1 MMDELKKLY
10 GEMLLLRQFD
20 QLCLDLKKKDLI
32 YSGYH
37 PYEGQ
42 EAVAVGFCGAL
53 KPSDVLLSTHRPHCH
68 AVAKGCTL
76 EGVLTEM
83 MGRVTGC
90 SRGVGGAMQYLDP
103 DHNFY
108 CGSVVG
114 SNLPIATGI
123 GMAMKQQGSQRVCMC
138 LFGDGASNTGSF
150 HEALN
155 LAAIW
160 KLPIVFVCENNQFA
174 EAMPVREFVA
184 CERIAMRAR
193 SYGLEEIT
201 VDGNDVEATRR
212 AATEEIAACRNG
224 LGPILIEAVTYR
236 IRGHYVGDPEATYR
250 KPEEVT
256 GWREQEPLK
265 RAKEKLVQGG
275 VEAAELESLTQAVTD
290 RLAALENWAL
300 KQEFPTLAEAI
311 DHVGIALPTAP
322 EVGGPQALVVGRTRD
337 R

>member
-1 MMDELKKLY
+1 MTELTKFY
-10 GEMLLLRQFD
+10 AEMLLLRQFD

-42 EAVAVGFCGAL
+42 EAVAVGFCAAL
-53 KPSDVLLSTHRPHCH
+53 RRDDALLSTHRPHCH

-76 EGVLTEM
+76 ESVLTEM

-90 SRGVGGAMQYLDP
+90 SGGLGGAMQFLDI

-123 GMAMKQQGSQRVCMC
+123 GTAFKQQGGDRVCMC
-138 LFGDGASNTGSF
+138 VFGDGASNTGSF

-160 KLPIVFVCENNQFA
+160 KLPVVFLCENNQFA
-174 EAMPVREFVA
+174 EAMPVKEFVA
-184 CERIAMRAR
+184 CERISMRAR

-201 VDGNDVEATRR
+201 VDGNDVLAVHD
-212 AATEEIAACRNG
+212 AA
-224 LGPILIEAVTYR
+224 
-236 IRGHYVGDPEATYR
+236 
-250 KPEEVT
+250 
-256 GWREQEPLK
+256 
-265 RAKEKLVQGG
+265 
-275 VEAAELESLTQAVTD
+275 
-290 RLAALENWAL
+290 
-300 KQEFPTLAEAI
+300 
-311 DHVGIALPTAP
+311 
-322 EVGGPQALVVGRTRD
+322 QALVVGLRAGSGPRLLHAMTYRIKGHVSVDLAAYRD
-337 R
+337 PAELAAALKTEPLGHARARYLAMGGSSAELDAIDAAANAEVALAMQTADAAPWPEPSGAFTDIQTTGDGQWY

>member
-1 MMDELKKLY
+1 MSETRLQALY
-10 GEMLLLRQFD
+10 EDMLLLRRFD
-20 QLCLDLKKKDLI
+20 QLALRLKMKDLI

-53 KPSDVLLSTHRPHCH
+53 DKDDVLLSTHRPHCH

-76 EGVLTEM
+76 EAVLTEM

-90 SRGVGGAMQYLDP
+90 SGGLGGGMQYLDP
-103 DHNFY
+103 DHHFY

-123 GMAMKQQGSQRVCMC
+123 GMAIKQQGLDRIC
-138 LFGDGASNTGSF
+138 LCFFGDGASNTGSF

-184 CERIAMRAR
+184 CERISMRAR
-193 SYGLEEIT
+193 AYGLEEIT
-201 VDGNDVEATRR
+201 VDGNDVEQTRR
-212 AATEEIAACRNG
+212 VADE
-224 LGPILIEAVTYR
+224 LIERTRQGEGPFLVEALTYR
-236 IRGHYVGDPEATYR
+236 LRGHYVGDPEKTYR
-250 KPEEVT
+250 TREEVDV
-256 GWREQEPLK
+256 WRQKEPLT
-265 RAKEKLVQGG
+265 RARKKLLQAG
-275 VEAAELESLTQAVTD
+275 VDAAALDAMDQAIED
-290 RLAALENWAL
+290 RLETLREWAL
-300 KQEFPTLAEAI
+300 QQPFPTLEQAI
-311 DHVGIALPTAP
+311 DHVYIPLAKGESTCH
-322 EVGGPQALVVGRTRD
+322 
-337 R
+337 

>member
-1 MMDELKKLY
+1 MLATPLRTLY
-10 GEMLLLRQFD
+10 EDMLLLRLFD
-20 QLCLDLKKKDLI
+20 QLSMRLKMKDLI

-53 KPSDVLLSTHRPHCH
+53 GKDDVLLSTHRPHCH
-68 AVAKGCTL
+68 AVAKGCSL
-76 EGVLTEM
+76 EAVLTEM

-90 SRGVGGAMQYLDP
+90 SGGLGGGMQYLDP
-103 DHNFY
+103 AHNFY

-123 GMAMKQQGSQRVCMC
+123 GLAIKQQKLDRICMC

-184 CERIAMRAR
+184 CERISMRAR
-193 SYGLEEIT
+193 GYGLEEIT
-201 VDGNDVEATRR
+201 VDGNDVEETRR
-212 AATEEIAACRNG
+212 VATE
-224 LGPILIEAVTYR
+224 LIERTRKGEGPFLAEALTYR
-236 IRGHYVGDPEATYR
+236 LRGHYVGDPEKTYR
-250 KPEEVT
+250 SREEVEA
-256 GWREQEPLK
+256 WKQKEPLK
-265 RAKEKLVQGG
+265 RAREKLLQAG
-275 VEAAELESLTQAVTD
+275 VDAAELDAVGEAIEE
-290 RLAALENWAL
+290 RLDTLREWAL
-300 KQEFPTLAEAI
+300 QQAFPTLEQAV
-311 DHVGIALPTAP
+311 DHVYMPLTHGESTCH
-322 EVGGPQALVVGRTRD
+322 
-337 R
+337 